1 MQAPGKA
8 SEAPLTVMATA
19 EERRVHHQILNRMG
33 GVEKG
38 ISHVQAVQTAQSAAQ
53 RPISMLHG
61 IPPPYFYGDEGED
74 VEAFIYALVNCANAN
89 DWKDN
94 KTVNNLAHFLDGRAG
109 YAFRAAVEHRVQR
122 AQGSQKERL
131 EERRKQL
138 EKLTALEAE
147 KTAAGDEVRRLAVL
161 QASLRGVKEEEKGD
175 ASEEGRGSEES
186 NEEMQKLER
195 KYHAAMELFSVASVN
210 FSLARK
216 ESKDRDWVE
225 GTQEAATPKE
235 ITGDSDHSIAFPTL
249 NSALQWLRVTFR
261 REDVEDRLTGEY
273 FGRRQRRS
281 EKVQDYA
288 LELLKLCS
296 RAGIAATEEKK
307 TQHFVDG
314 LRPRLKRTLKHYI
327 LAGRINVSKGNWE
340 ETVKEASKLE
350 REHPFLTST
359 EEDDAGYRTEVNAV
373 SAAPA
378 AAMAAPPA
386 GGQGAYE
393 WSKLMADVAALT
405 DAVAQAASDAPG
417 KHRDNQTRSM
427 RCYNCH
433 ELGHMSWEC
442 PQEDSRNT
450 RSFRQ
455 SNPRPVP
462 FHIVCYNCGGKGHY
476 AAGCTKPKSATAP
489 RPQATGRRL
498 PERRGDRS
506 TGSGAQ
512 PQRQMQ
518 GNGPRA

>member
-8 SEAPLTVMATA
+8 SEAPLSVMATA

-94 KTVNNLAHFLDGRAG
+94 KTVNN
-109 YAFRAAVEHRVQR
+109 RVQR

-175 ASEEGRGSEES
+175 ASEEGRGSDES

-261 REDVEDRLTGEY
+261 RED
-273 FGRRQRRS
+273 
-281 EKVQDYA
+281 A
-288 LELLKLCS
+288 L
-296 RAGIAATEEKK
+296 
-307 TQHFVDG
+307 
-314 LRPRLKRTLKHYI
+314 
-327 LAGRINVSKGNWE
+327 
-340 ETVKEASKLE
+340 
-350 REHPFLTST
+350 
-359 EEDDAGYRTEVNAV
+359 
-373 SAAPA
+373 
-378 AAMAAPPA
+378 
-386 GGQGAYE
+386 
-393 WSKLMADVAALT
+393 
-405 DAVAQAASDAPG
+405 
-417 KHRDNQTRSM
+417 
-427 RCYNCH
+427 
-433 ELGHMSWEC
+433 
-442 PQEDSRNT
+442 
-450 RSFRQ
+450 
-455 SNPRPVP
+455 
-462 FHIVCYNCGGKGHY
+462 
-476 AAGCTKPKSATAP
+476 
-489 RPQATGRRL
+489 
-498 PERRGDRS
+498 
-506 TGSGAQ
+506 
-512 PQRQMQ
+512 
-518 GNGPRA
+518 